1 MLILSSSGHVKY
13 FLKIKSFFFFSFEKI
28 EKKNLGC
35 CDIGDHPPLCFSAL
49 EATCLVS

>member
-1 MLILSSSGHVKY
+1 MLILSSSGNVKY
-13 FLKIKSFFFFSFEKI
+13 LKKLNLSFFFLLKKL